1 MHCSRLNLFYGFVR
15 FTLHG
20 WDYCW
25 GFVFC
30 LAGIILAVSCF
41 ALLGLVLWFCM
52 SRGCFLF
59 RVYAYFVAE
68 RFVVWYASWLRCF
81 LRFCVLRDL
90 DCIVVSYASW
100 LGLCFAVLYLSW
112 LNLFWGF
119 VRFVAGVNLRFCALR
134 GLYFVRCFVH
144 L

>member
-1 MHCSRLNLFYGFVR
+1 MVLYASRFMAGIIVGVL
-15 FTLHG
+15 
-20 WDYCW
+20 C
-25 GFVFC
+25 FC

-59 RVYAYFVAE
+59 RAYAYLVAE
-68 RFVVWYASWLRCF
+68 RIVVWHASWLRCF

-90 DCIVVSYASW
+90 DCNVVSYASW
-100 LGLCFAVLYLSW
+100 LGFCFAVLYLSW
-112 LNLFWGF
+112 LNLFLGS

>member
-25 GFVFC
+25 GFLFC

-52 SRGCFLF
+52 SLGCFLF
-59 RVYAYFVAE
+59 PRLCKF
-68 RFVVWYASWLRCF
+68 RGGKFVVWYASWLRCF

-90 DCIVVSYASW
+90 DCFVVSYASW
-100 LGLCFAVLYLSW
+100 LGFCFAVLYLSW
-112 LNLFWGF
+112 LNLFLGS

-134 GLYFVRCFVH
+134 GLYFVRFFVH